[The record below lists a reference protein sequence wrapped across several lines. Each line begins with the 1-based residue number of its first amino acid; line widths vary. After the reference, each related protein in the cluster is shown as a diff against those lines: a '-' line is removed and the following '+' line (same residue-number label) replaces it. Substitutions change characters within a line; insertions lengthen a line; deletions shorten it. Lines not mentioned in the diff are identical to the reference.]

1 MVGLAIAAVVV
12 TFNPLDTG
20 SPLGLGPTRTP
31 HASGPARSPAP
42 AASLGA
48 HGVEVG
54 APAPSQAVLDP
65 SPVARPTTAAGHSP
79 PAGLTGY
86 GWPLDHAR
94 ITNGFGVGR
103 PGSFLVDGRTFH
115 DGIDLASF
123 CGAPIVAAH
132 DGAVLTAGRHHEA
145 FLGWLGDLGPFRAR
159 VEAEHLWSA
168 QAITIVID
176 DGNDYRSIYAHLAR
190 TAVKAGA
197 TVVAGDVIGNE
208 GASGYATGCHLHF
221 GLFSSSDPRTLTLD
235 PKVAARSK
243 LPSQE
248 VMRID
253 PLLVLPAPDVA
264 SIIWGWG
271 ARDGS

>member
-1 MVGLAIAAVVV
+1 V
-12 TFNPLDTG
+12 
-20 SPLGLGPTRTP
+20 
-31 HASGPARSPAP
+31 P
-42 AASLGA
+42 AASLGS

-54 APAPSQAVLDP
+54 AAAPSQAVLDP
-65 SPVARPTTAAGHSP
+65 SRAARPTTAAGHSP
-79 PAGLTGY
+79 PAGLAGY

-103 PGSFLVDGRTFH
+103 PGSFLLEGQAFH

-132 DGAVLTAGRHHEA
+132 RGVVLTAGRHHEA
-145 FLGWLGDLGPFRAR
+145 FQGWLGDLAPFRAR
-159 VEAEHLWSA
+159 VEAEHLWNA
-168 QAITIVID
+168 QAITVIID
-176 DGNDYRSIYAHLAR
+176 DGNGYRSIYAHLAR

-197 TVVAGDVIGNE
+197 IVEAGAVIGYE

-221 GLFSSSDPRTLTLD
+221 GLFSPSDARTLTLD
-235 PKVAARSK
+235 PKVASRSK

-253 PLLVLPAPDVA
+253 PLLVLPPPEVA
-264 SIIWGWG
+264 SVTWGWG
-271 ARDGS
+271 APDGP

>member
-1 MVGLAIAAVVV
+1 L
-12 TFNPLDTG
+12 NPLGTG
-20 SPLGLGPTRTP
+20 SQLGVAGTAGTGTAL
-31 HASGPARSPAP
+31 ASRRGGSEAAAASIGAREHDVPGAASSQAQPGASPAP
-42 AASLGA
+42 EPTSAATN
-48 HGVEVG
+48 HM
-54 APAPSQAVLDP
+54 
-65 SPVARPTTAAGHSP
+65 P
-79 PAGLTGY
+79 PAGLAGY
-86 GWPLDHAR
+86 QWPIESAR

-103 PGSFLVDGRTFH
+103 PGSFLLDGQTFH

-132 DGAVLTAGRHHEA
+132 DGEVLTAGRHHEA
-145 FLGWLGDLGPFRAR
+145 FLGWLGDLAPFRAR

-176 DGNDYRSIYAHLAR
+176 DGNGYRSIYAHLAR

-197 TVVAGDVIGNE
+197 TVKSGDVIGYE

-221 GLFSSSDPRTLTLD
+221 GVFSPSEPRTLALD

-243 LPSQE
+243 LPGAE

-253 PLLVLPAPDVA
+253 PLLVLPAPDGA
-264 SIIWGWG
+264 AIIWGWG
-271 ARDGS
+271 ARD